1 MAETWYRVSLR
12 RIRSK
17 AFSLREIIEPVIV
30 VKETDKCVFYGKN
43 NKEYKN
49 TMDTKVVK
57 SRTDALKIARDAAV
71 MMVSNHQESI
81 EALNLKIAQFEKEL
95 SKNE

>member
-30 VKETDKCVFYGKN
+30 IKETDKCVFYGKG
-43 NKEYKN
+43 NKENKS
-49 TMDTKVVK
+49 TLDTQVVK
-57 SRTDALKIARDAAV
+57 SRKDALKLAKDTAMELIAD
-71 MMVSNHQESI
+71 HQEKI
-81 EALNLKIAQFEKEL
+81 ETLKAKIVQFEKEL
-95 SKNE
+95 AKCE